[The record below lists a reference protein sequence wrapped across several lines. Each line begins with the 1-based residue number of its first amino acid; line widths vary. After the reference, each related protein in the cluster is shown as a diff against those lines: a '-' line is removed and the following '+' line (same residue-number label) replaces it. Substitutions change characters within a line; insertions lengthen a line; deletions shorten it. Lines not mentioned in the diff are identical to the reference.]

1 MSDTAPPRPRWLT
14 SLFSNRD
21 GRGDSIVIAGLMF
34 AVAGILFEGWNVIVN
49 RQPFGMLEFGGMSAQ
64 LLAGIGGGVG
74 GREFLTNR
82 TPGGAPP
89 GS

>member
-1 MSDTAPPRPRWLT
+1 
-14 SLFSNRD
+14 
-21 GRGDSIVIAGLMF
+21 VIAGLMF
-34 AVAGILFEGWNVIVN
+34 AVSGIVFEGWNVIIN

-74 GREFLTNR
+74 GREFLANR
-82 TPGGAPP
+82 SLGPPP